1 MPCNRHNRVRPTAGQ
16 FPNVCVL
23 YFLLWGHSNSADSSS
38 NFVAVNELRL
48 KIQGFLTGEDGP
60 TAIEYA
66 MLAALIVIV
75 CVLAVDAVG
84 TKLNVSFTNSANSIN
99 AATGS

>member
-1 MPCNRHNRVRPTAGQ
+1 
-16 FPNVCVL
+16 
-23 YFLLWGHSNSADSSS
+23 
-38 NFVAVNELRL
+38 VNELRS
-48 KIQGFLTGEDGP
+48 KIYRFLASEDGP

-66 MLAALIVIV
+66 MMAALIIAV

-84 TKLNVSFTNSANSIN
+84 TKLNTSFTNSSNSIN

>member
-1 MPCNRHNRVRPTAGQ
+1 MS
-16 FPNVCVL
+16 CVL
-23 YFLLWGHSNSADSSS
+23 KIHRFLAS
-38 NFVAVNELRL
+38 
-48 KIQGFLTGEDGP
+48 EDGP

-66 MLAALIVIV
+66 MLAVLIVVV
-75 CVLAVDAVG
+75 CVLVVDAVG

>member
-1 MPCNRHNRVRPTAGQ
+1 MNSLRAKIYR
-16 FPNVCVL
+16 
-23 YFLLWGHSNSADSSS
+23 FLAS
-38 NFVAVNELRL
+38 
-48 KIQGFLTGEDGP
+48 EDGP

-66 MLAALIVIV
+66 LMAALVMAV

-84 TKLNVSFTNSANSIN
+84 DKLTESFTRSSNSIN